1 MQKMSSASA
10 AVKITTL
17 IKEAS
22 NEVDSKNED
31 VIVEKKPFKR
41 AKLSE
46 ELMRLIQLL
55 TWNGFMYSMLCW
67 KCRIESS
74 FQWEKN

>member
-55 TWNGFMYSMLCW
+55 TWNGFMYSMLC
-67 KCRIESS
+67 
-74 FQWEKN
+74 